1 MLIFCIQAL
10 FLGLCAICLFTRKKR
25 VDPFI
30 LITVILWVFGT
41 SLIYYMRGPVLQLW
55 FYQNDQYFHWRLVTF
70 FLPNEISWTFHG
82 INFLRAPYIFPAY
95 MIHLIGIDAVLALKF
110 VSLISLILNYK
121 LVRGYL
127 QRNMINVSNFHIWL
141 FSGPF
146 LIFFSTLALR
156 ETTMLL
162 GVSTVFLSRQIPV
175 RVAGFFVLLI
185 LRPHLAAAILLG
197 LACGWLLEKVPQKIY
212 YVTIVI
218 SIFVP
223 IWIGVLGFSIGNYIW
238 YNESLQ
244 IYESVFN
251 IKQLVQI
258 FSAFLGLQ
266 FLTVAYQTVEYSKA
280 SLFALRVLFPEV
292 TLIPLFFAS
301 SLLFF
306 RAEQTRLKISILIS
320 FMFYISV
327 SSATEYLSARQS
339 LPMMSIMAVAIILST
354 QKKQLVS

>member
-1 MLIFCIQAL
+1 MLTFCIQAI
-10 FLGLCAICLFTRKKR
+10 FLGICAVCLFTRERR

-30 LITVILWVFGT
+30 LISAILWVIGT

-70 FLPNEISWTFHG
+70 FLPNEISWTPHG

-95 MIHLIGIDAVLALKF
+95 MIHVTGIDATLSLKF

-121 LVRGYL
+121 LVQSYL
-127 QRNMINVSNFHIWL
+127 QRNLINVSKFHIWL

-146 LIFFSTLALR
+146 LVFFSTLALR

-162 GVSTVFLSRQIPV
+162 GVSTVFFSRHIPG
-175 RVAGFFVLLI
+175 RMAGIVVLLI
-185 LRPHLAAAILLG
+185 LRPHLAVAILLG
-197 LACGWLLEKVPQKIY
+197 LVCGWLVEKAPQKIY
-212 YVTIVI
+212 YIMVVA

-223 IWIGVLGFSIGNYIW
+223 IWLGMLGFSIGNYIW
-238 YNESLQ
+238 YKEPLQ

-251 IKQLVQI
+251 VKQLVQI
-258 FSAFLGLQ
+258 FSAFLGFQ
-266 FLTVAYQTVEYSKA
+266 FLTVAYQTVEYSKT
-280 SLFALRVLFPEV
+280 SLLALRVLFPEI

-301 SLLFF
+301 SLLFY
-306 RAEQTRLKISILIS
+306 RSELTRLKISILIC
-320 FMFYISV
+320 FMFFISV

-339 LPMMSIMAVAIILST
+339 LPMMSIMAVSIILST
-354 QKKQLVS
+354 QKKQVVS

>member
-1 MLIFCIQAL
+1 MLTFCIQAL
-10 FLGLCAICLFTRKKR
+10 FLGVFAVCLFTKKQR
-25 VDPFI
+25 VEPFI
-30 LITVILWVFGT
+30 LISVILWVIGT

-70 FLPNEISWTFHG
+70 FLPNEISWTLHG
-82 INFLRAPYIFPAY
+82 INFLRVPYIFPAY

-110 VSLISLILNYK
+110 VSLTSLILNYK

-127 QRNMINVSNFHIWL
+127 QRNLIDVSNFHIWL

-146 LIFFSTLALR
+146 IIFFSTLALR

-197 LACGWLLEKVPQKIY
+197 IAGGWLLEKVPQKIY
-212 YVTIVI
+212 YVTVVI

-223 IWIGVLGFSIGNYIW
+223 IWIGMLGFSIGNYIW
-238 YNESLQ
+238 YKEPLQ
-244 IYESVFN
+244 IYESVLN
-251 IKQLVQI
+251 VEQLIQI
-258 FSAFLGLQ
+258 FSAFMGLQ
-266 FLTVAYQTVEYSKA
+266 FLTVAYQTIEYSKT
-280 SLFALRVLFPEV
+280 SLFTLRVLFPEI

-301 SLLFF
+301 SLLFY
-306 RAEQTRLKISILIS
+306 RAELTRLKISILIS
-320 FMFYISV
+320 FMFFISV
-327 SSATEYLSARQS
+327 SSATEYLSVRQS
-339 LPMMSIMAVAIILST
+339 LPMMSVMAVSIILST
-354 QKKQLVS
+354 RKKQVVL

>member
-70 FLPNEISWTFHG
+70 FLPNEISWTPHG
-82 INFLRAPYIFPAY
+82 INFLRAPYVFPAY
-95 MIHLIGIDAVLALKF
+95 MIHVTGIDATLSLKF
-110 VSLISLILNYK
+110 VSLIALILNYK

-127 QRNMINVSNFHIWL
+127 QRNLISVSNFHIWL

-162 GVSTVFLSRQIPV
+162 GVSTVFFSRHTPV
-175 RVAGFFVLLI
+175 RIAGIIVLFI

-197 LACGWLLEKVPQKIY
+197 LTCGWLLEKAPKRSY
-212 YVTIVI
+212 YLLVVI
-218 SIFVP
+218 CIFVP
-223 IWIGVLGFSIGNYIW
+223 ILLGTLGFSIGNHIW
-238 YNESLQ
+238 YDQPLQ
-244 IYESVFN
+244 IYESGFN
-251 IKQLVQI
+251 VEQLVQI

-266 FLTVAYQTVEYSKA
+266 FLTVAYQTVEYSKT
-280 SLFALRVLFPEV
+280 SLLALRVLFPEI

-301 SLLFF
+301 SLLFY
-306 RAEQTRLKISILIS
+306 RAELTRLKISILIS
-320 FMFYISV
+320 FMFFISV

-354 QKKQLVS
+354 QKKQSVS